1 MNFLGR
7 TGARVTKRAG
17 AWRHVAAVL
26 WGVLVAAVQRR
37 YWPRTTRN
45 VFARRLLF
53 IGVEATQVVALVAIM
68 VGATVV
74 VQFQYWFVKFG
85 QMHLLGPVLV
95 TVVVRELG
103 PLLVNFIVIG
113 RSGTAMATEIGNMR
127 IHGDVRVLD
136 TQGLDPFTY
145 LVLPRV
151 AGTAVSV
158 LCLTILFITVSF
170 ISGYISGVLFGV
182 LAGHQEQF
190 VPSLFKAVGRTDIFN
205 VLIKTLLPGAV
216 TGVICCSEGLSV
228 SAAVTE
234 VPQAATRA
242 VVRSV
247 AALCAIS
254 AAVSVMTY
262 L

>member
-1 MNFLGR
+1 
-7 TGARVTKRAG
+7 
-17 AWRHVAAVL
+17 
-26 WGVLVAAVQRR
+26 
-37 YWPRTTRN
+37 
-45 VFARRLLF
+45 
-53 IGVEATQVVALVAIM
+53 
-68 VGATVV
+68 
-74 VQFQYWFVKFG
+74 
-85 QMHLLGPVLV
+85 V